1 MSAED
6 ELAIQRL
13 VAIYSDAIT
22 CRDPGAAAAVFA
34 EDGVLHA
41 FHGPEVVGRDAI
53 RAALSGRARRP
64 RETPAERVD
73 ANTEA
78 QRPDAEPA
86 EPGFSMQFTRFVA
99 VDIDGDTATGRSYY
113 LEFSRG
119 PARDSVGRYS
129 TGINQDRYVRT
140 PEGWRIA
147 HRRLMRT
154 YVGDASFPG
163 KTTALEVGAWPGG
176 PDPTS

>member
-22 CRDPGAAAAVFA
+22 CRDPDAAAAVFA

-41 FHGPEVVGRDAI
+41 FSGPEVVGRDAI
-53 RAALSGRARRP
+53 RAALGGRSGPRA
-64 RETPAERVD
+64 ETGG
-73 ANTEA
+73 
-78 QRPDAEPA
+78 

-99 VDIDGDTATGRSYY
+99 ADVDGDTAVGRSYY
-113 LEFSRG
+113 LEMSRG
-119 PARDSVGRYS
+119 PDRDGVGRFS
-129 TGINQDRYVRT
+129 TGVNEDRYVRT
-140 PEGWRIA
+140 PDGWRIA

-163 KTTALEVGAWPGG
+163 KTTALEISAWPGG
-176 PDPTS
+176 MG